1 MYIRFIDSLDYVNNW
16 FRLSPPSI
24 DEKIK
29 SYRNM
34 FNLKANWKKENRKKS
49 LPINIWRHIF
59 FLTNNIMHA
68 IVLREGFRKTKW
80 KFKMEF
86 SIKWRTMH
94 WWFWRIRIGKTQTYA
109 LAKQLLWSL
118 TCQAWRTCLVVF
130 PLLRRK
136 WEGGLRLDS
145 RCGQLFVQI
154 TNGTWEV
161 NGLLLCS
168 IFGSLTLLVQVFSPP
183 TNVVSNRSSICAA

>member
-1 MYIRFIDSLDYVNNW
+1 M
-16 FRLSPPSI
+16 
-24 DEKIK
+24 
-29 SYRNM
+29 
-34 FNLKANWKKENRKKS
+34 
-49 LPINIWRHIF
+49 
-59 FLTNNIMHA
+59 
-68 IVLREGFRKTKW
+68 
-80 KFKMEF
+80 
-86 SIKWRTMH
+86 
-94 WWFWRIRIGKTQTYA
+94 

-118 TCQAWRTCLVVF
+118 TCQVWRTCLVFF
-130 PLLRRK
+130 PLLWGK

-183 TNVVSNRSSICAA
+183 TNVVSNRSSFCAAEHLSGQKNILIYTLHQKHWIWNWTIFVCVCVFVIWVFGCSLRFLHDLMHWFWNILTEHKNNLQTMHILKNIPQKLLVRS

>member
-1 MYIRFIDSLDYVNNW
+1 
-16 FRLSPPSI
+16 
-24 DEKIK
+24 
-29 SYRNM
+29 
-34 FNLKANWKKENRKKS
+34 
-49 LPINIWRHIF
+49 
-59 FLTNNIMHA
+59 MHA
-68 IVLREGFRKTKW
+68 IVLWKGFRKTKW

-86 SIKWRTMH
+86 SIKCRTMH

-183 TNVVSNRSSICAA
+183 TSVVSNRSSFCAAEHLSWQEISQLTYYTNNIEFEIGPCLSVCVFVIWVFFKISLRLNALILKYFDWAQKQFANYAYP